1 MENSTKMGV
10 DKTPNAPRFIRQ
22 ICLPKAQ
29 KFGIS
34 IKKRLHWASVIS
46 DSMHD
51 FGYAAKVKLATIA
64 LQ

>member
-1 MENSTKMGV
+1 MGV
-10 DKTPNAPRFIRQ
+10 DKSAKKPLMPQDLSAKYV
-22 ICLPKAQ
+22 CLSPKVWD
-29 KFGIS
+29 FDE
-34 IKKRLHWASVIS
+34 KRLHRASVIP

>member
-1 MENSTKMGV
+1 MGA
-10 DKTPNAPRFIRQ
+10 DKYICSSKVPQMPQIVSPSPKVWDFAEKRF
-22 ICLPKAQ
+22 
-29 KFGIS
+29 
-34 IKKRLHWASVIS
+34 HWASVVR